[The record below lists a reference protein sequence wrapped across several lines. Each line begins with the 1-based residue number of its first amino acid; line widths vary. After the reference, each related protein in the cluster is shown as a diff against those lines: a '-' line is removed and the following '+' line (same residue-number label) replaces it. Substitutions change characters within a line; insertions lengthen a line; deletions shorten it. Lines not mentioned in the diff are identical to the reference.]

1 MVSPVRTLHLS
12 AATEDDRLQWMSSLS
27 HNIRLSRQHARSTN
41 LLALYHNAKQYT
53 ALDRLLRKRLEIIA
67 WLATHCTKSQLSILA
82 PNLFNIYEF
91 RSFGTACTITS
102 YCLGIEVESS
112 ESLST
117 MFRSNSLG
125 TKLLDLVLRS
135 ERLETSKE
143 SESQSSNG
151 RRSLLNDII
160 PDIMNIIIQGCR
172 EDTEY
177 GLKLEDNNNNKKN
190 NEHVEQ
196 LNQICEKSLDCIKNG
211 FQQMMPLKCAVCVQL
226 MEEMYHHFQKIAKT
240 KNGGNRTTPLPLPLP
255 PPTKESLQQY
265 IVMLLFLRL
274 INPALMNP
282 DVHTMYAN
290 ISMEDTDNIIH
301 IQQAKKYVAQVL
313 QKVAN
318 GKRFE
323 GQSNIHLIAM
333 NGLIDR
339 SGHRCHNLYQVI
351 QARSSLMERNPA
363 TPPLKDDE
371 AAHLYD
377 DDIFD
382 DLYNSLVEVHN
393 ILEDQ
398 PRKKITRIDSETIKL
413 FPERAKRE
421 VGYDP
426 MSAMIDLDVVLDS
439 LGAPSAACK
448 TRGYGGELSSKK

>member
-1 MVSPVRTLHLS
+1 M
-12 AATEDDRLQWMSSLS
+12 
-27 HNIRLSRQHARSTN
+27 
-41 LLALYHNAKQYT
+41 
-53 ALDRLLRKRLEIIA
+53 
-67 WLATHCTKSQLSILA
+67 
-82 PNLFNIYEF
+82 
-91 RSFGTACTITS
+91 
-102 YCLGIEVESS
+102 
-112 ESLST
+112 
-117 MFRSNSLG
+117 
-125 TKLLDLVLRS
+125 LRS

-143 SESQSSNG
+143 SESERQSQSQSSNS

-160 PDIMNIIIQGCR
+160 PNIMNIIIQGCR
-172 EDTEY
+172 EDTEN
-177 GLKLEDNNNNKKN
+177 GLKLEDNNNSKKKN
-190 NEHVEQ
+190 GHVEQ
-196 LNQICEKSLDCIKNG
+196 LNQICEQSLDCIKNG

-240 KNGGNRTTPLPLPLP
+240 KKVGNRTLPLPLP
-255 PPTKESLQQY
+255 PPTRESLQQY

-323 GQSNIHLIAM
+323 GQSNVHMIAM

-351 QARSSLMERNPA
+351 QARSLLMEKNPA

-377 DDIFD
+377 DEIFD

-398 PRKKITRIDSETIKL
+398 PRKKMTSVDSETIKL

-421 VGYDP
+421 AGYDP

-439 LGAPSAACK
+439 LGAPSPACK
-448 TRGYGGELSSKK
+448 TRGYGGELSSTK